1 MKTIIQ
7 GFFIRKI
14 LEDTQAKINETLSP
28 TTRKAFLYSAHEMNV
43 ASILLVLGGYHVDD
57 VPPYGSHI
65 LFEVHEIDE
74 VWGFKVGSSTMIA
87 ELKLNFLFFQV
98 YYQNYEGYDPIEITI
113 PGCDHFCP
121 FEDFYSLLEDII
133 PEDSDCTDDE

>member
-1 MKTIIQ
+1 
-7 GFFIRKI
+7 
-14 LEDTQAKINETLSP
+14 
-28 TTRKAFLYSAHEMNV
+28 MNV

-74 VWGFKVGSSTMIA
+74 VWGFKVGCSTMIA
-87 ELKLNFLFFQV
+87 ELKLKFLFLQV